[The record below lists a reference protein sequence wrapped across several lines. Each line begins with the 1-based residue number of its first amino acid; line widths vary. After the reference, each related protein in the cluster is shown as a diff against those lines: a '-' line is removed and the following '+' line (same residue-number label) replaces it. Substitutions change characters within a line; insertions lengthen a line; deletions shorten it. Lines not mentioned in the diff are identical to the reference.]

1 LLRDIPT
8 SIYAFK
14 MLRPGTDVSLSP
26 WLRHCLQDRTRS
38 LLQVMH
44 TAKCTKVELSYINC
58 HIYMYIKT
66 ITVVAHA
73 AKCWTQCHIFSSNQF
88 SHTQLCR

>member
-1 LLRDIPT
+1 
-8 SIYAFK
+8 
-14 MLRPGTDVSLSP
+14 
-26 WLRHCLQDRTRS
+26 
-38 LLQVMH
+38 MH
-44 TAKCTKVELSYINC
+44 TAKCTKVELSYRNC